1 MRQFSWLLGVFGL
14 LLLVGFGVYAGVV
27 DKVDTPWAVGG
38 GVGLALFIAWLILDH
53 ERLARGMAA
62 RSEVRGK
69 RYFSKVSALVFLLYK
84 ATV

>member
-38 GVGLALFIAWLILDH
+38 GVGGFVTCAEQAMEIL
-53 ERLARGMAA
+53 
-62 RSEVRGK
+62 K
-69 RYFSKVSALVFLLYK
+69 
-84 ATV
+84 